1 MCTVSLSVSVCDS
14 SGHAEHVLLTV
25 FTAGGIPLLGV
36 SVCTVCLCLVSPPLG
51 TQSQCCLLTVSVL
64 VVGKPSSSVSMCTV
78 SLPVSGESASG
89 HAVTVCL

>member
-1 MCTVSLSVSVCDS
+1 MCTVSLSVSVCGS

-51 TQSQCCLLTVSVL
+51 TAVTGQVLLTVSVL
-64 VVGKPSSSVSMCTV
+64 VLEALC
-78 SLPVSGESASG
+78 
-89 HAVTVCL
+89 